1 MNPSE
6 LFTGQ
11 LSPTKPAIPDSQQP
25 RLPLKEIG
33 LEAEGHSRKHRGGE
47 NRAARQSDPPGWWYY
62 GNSLTTWGQYWE
74 IEPVPGSRH
83 DYKKNQDYFADP
95 HWAAGIAGF
104 LGDPPGRMQ
113 DEVVATGAGDHS
125 AVGIPLLVPLTPMII
140 LAVGIPVLVPLAL
153 VTIPAVSIAVGVLP
167 LTVLAFQP

>member
-11 LSPTKPAIPDSQQP
+11 FFPTKPAIPDSQQP
-25 RLPLKEIG
+25 RLLLKAIG

-47 NRAARQSDPPGWWYY
+47 NWAARQSDPPGWWYY

-83 DYKKNQDYFADP
+83 DYKENQDYFADP

-104 LGDPPGRMQ
+104 LSDPPGRMK
-113 DEVVATGAGDHS
+113 DEVVATGAGDHFRRRHFSAGPTDPDDHS
-125 AVGIPLLVPLTPMII
+125 AVGIPVHWPFMS
-140 LAVGIPVLVPLAL
+140 VGIPV
-153 VTIPAVSIAVGVLP
+153 P
-167 LTVLAFQP
+167 LTLMIIPP